1 MLKTLTLIM
10 LVYGS
15 LAAQQR
21 IPGRTGGSIN
31 NPSLHQPVSP
41 RSTTLSPASQAAE
54 QQDFVACGKAIPG
67 LPKSDFYRLQ
77 SISKALTDQ
86 KHVISTPQLAEA
98 IGPSGNVT
106 DVIIK
111 QLGSSVSSSNA
122 LSLAHKFEKEADN
135 YANDRCKNDSS
146 CN

>member
-1 MLKTLTLIM
+1 MLKSLTLIM
-10 LVYGS
+10 LVCGS

-31 NPSLHQPVSP
+31 NPSLHQPASP
-41 RSTTLSPASQAAE
+41 SGPTLSPAAKAAE
-54 QQDFVACGKAIPG
+54 QQDYEACGKAIPG

-106 DVIIK
+106 DVIVK
-111 QLGSSVSSSNA
+111 QLGSSISSSTA
-122 LSLAHKFEKEADN
+122 LSLAHKFEKEADK
-135 YANDRCKNDSS
+135 YANDRCKSDSS

>member
-1 MLKTLTLIM
+1 MLKLLTLM
-10 LVYGS
+10 MFVCGS

-21 IPGRTGGSIN
+21 VPGRAAGSIN
-31 NPSLHQPVSP
+31 NPSLHQPVPP
-41 RSTTLSPASQAAE
+41 RRAMSPAAAAAE
-54 QQDFVACGKAIPG
+54 QQEFVECGKAIPG

-77 SISKALTDQ
+77 DISKALTDQ
-86 KHVISTPQLAEA
+86 KHVVSTQQLAEA

-111 QLGSSVSSSNA
+111 QLGSSVSNSNA
-122 LSLAHKFEKEADN
+122 LSLAHKFEKDADK
-135 YANDRCKNDSS
+135 YAEDRCKDDSS